1 MDQPKLERLLRLMKM
16 LTANTE
22 YTIDDLAERLM
33 MSRRTVYRYIDT
45 FREAGFVIKKSGE
58 HIRLD
63 KESPHFKDISQLIH
77 FTEEEAVIL
86 KSAIE
91 NIDDD
96 NLLKQNLKRKL
107 Y

>member
-45 FREAGFVIKKSGE
+45 FREAGFVIKRAANTSGWTRSRRTSR
-58 HIRLD
+58 IFR
-63 KESPHFKDISQLIH
+63 
-77 FTEEEAVIL
+77 
-86 KSAIE
+86 
-91 NIDDD
+91 N
-96 NLLKQNLKRKL
+96 
-107 Y
+107 